1 MWYKMSGISGV
12 CMSAAPSKDR
22 FFFRAK
28 AENYPA
34 RSVYKLQEI
43 DRRAGLLKPGLR
55 VLDLGAAPG
64 SWSQYAAQKVGPK
77 GRVVAVDLN
86 PPAREI
92 KGVRWLLGDAT
103 ALETASRLA
112 EEGPFDLVL
121 SDMAPSTTGQKSV
134 DAARSC
140 QLAEAAFDLALKVLK
155 PKGRAVVKVFMGSD
169 FAQLQRRVRSS
180 FNKSRVIKP
189 EASLKQSRETYLLAF
204 EPALPKED

>member
-1 MWYKMSGISGV
+1 
-12 CMSAAPSKDR
+12 MSAAPSKDR
-22 FFFRAK
+22 FFFKAK

-43 DRRAGLLKPGLR
+43 DRRAGLLRPGLR

-77 GRVVAVDLN
+77 GRVVALDLN

-103 ALETASRLA
+103 EHETASRLA

-134 DAARSC
+134 DSARSC

-155 PKGRAVVKVFMGSD
+155 PKGRVVVKVFMGPD

-180 FNKSRVIKP
+180 FNKSKVIKP